1 MAASRSDTNARKRK
15 RDPGLILGAFASL
28 LVLSALVLIVNWPTK
43 TSITETNASASSASS
58 EAKRPADT
66 LPAPTGVT
74 R

>member
-1 MAASRSDTNARKRK
+1 MAASRSGTNPRKRK

-28 LVLSALVLIVNWPTK
+28 LVLSALILIVNWPTK
-43 TSITETNASASSASS
+43 TSITETNASASS

-66 LPAPTGVT
+66 LPAPTGLT